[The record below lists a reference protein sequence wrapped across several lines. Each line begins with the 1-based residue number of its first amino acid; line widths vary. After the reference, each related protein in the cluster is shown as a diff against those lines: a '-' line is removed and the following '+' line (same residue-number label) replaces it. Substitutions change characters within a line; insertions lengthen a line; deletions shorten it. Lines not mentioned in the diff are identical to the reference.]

1 MRFLAQRGMEID
13 LGAIAKVILPTNYKH
28 FSSKW
33 CNFRHYQS
41 WGNVITIGS
50 PATHKTWHV
59 GIRDPFHHDG
69 LPLLTVEIQQQSV
82 VTSGI
87 YERYFYQDGQ
97 LYHHI
102 LDSTTG
108 YPVNNDIASVT
119 IISNHSIDGEIWST
133 LCSFGYAQQNIDLLN
148 QIDRV
153 EGVIIRKNHDIL
165 FIN

>member
-1 MRFLAQRGMEID
+1 M
-13 LGAIAKVILPTNYKH
+13 
-28 FSSKW
+28 
-33 CNFRHYQS
+33 
-41 WGNVITIGS
+41 
-50 PATHKTWHV
+50 
-59 GIRDPFHHDG
+59 
-69 LPLLTVEIQQQSV
+69 
-82 VTSGI
+82 TSGI

-153 EGVIIRKNHDIL
+153 EGVIIRKIMTSCLH
-165 FIN
+165 IN